1 MSPLAL
7 LRAELPGLTW
17 REVGPGQ
24 GPAPL
29 PAPGLALGP
38 LRRVLRQAA
47 RPLLLVNDAA
57 RVQPLHLVEVL
68 RELWEEGR
76 TRLLVATGTHQGEA
90 AFYRDRLGGL
100 PAEVHQADDA
110 AAHEELLPGW
120 ALDRRVLQADV
131 VVALGSV
138 EPHYFAGWTGAHKTA
153 TVGVAARASVAANH
167 RLALGP
173 EAAPCRL
180 EGNPVAEG
188 IMLAAGLLEVERRL
202 LCVNQVLD
210 QEGRPLASAV
220 GTWRGSLNRVLPAAR
235 ARGVVPLGQRVQLV
249 VAAVEGPIGH
259 DLYQADKG
267 VKNWEDAL
275 ADGGDLLLV
284 APLPGGRG
292 PDRFLQLLAAAPG
305 LEAARA
311 RVAREGYVLG
321 DHKAV
326 RWRALEARGVRVRVV
341 SPGLQ
346 PADLAGTGIE
356 LLPDLPAACARLR
369 AEGRAAGGAGL
380 LVADAGNVVASRA

>member
-1 MSPLAL
+1 MSLEL
-7 LRAELPGLTW
+7 LRAGLPGLDW
-17 REVGPGQ
+17 CAVGPGQ

-29 PAPGLALGP
+29 AAPGLALAP
-38 LRRVLRQAA
+38 LRRVLREAA
-47 RPLLLVNDAA
+47 RPVLLVNDAA
-57 RVQPLHLVEVL
+57 RVQPVHLVEVL

-76 TRLLVATGTHQGEA
+76 TRLLVATGTHRGEA
-90 AFYRDRLGGL
+90 ALYRDRLGGL
-100 PAEVHQADDA
+100 PAEVHDADDQG
-110 AAHEELLPGW
+110 AHEELLPGW

-167 RLALGP
+167 RLALGS

-210 QEGRPLASAV
+210 LGGRPLASAV
-220 GTWRGSLNRVLPAAR
+220 GTWRGSLNRVLPVAR
-235 ARGVVPLGQRVQLV
+235 ARGVVPLGKRAQVV

-267 VKNWEDAL
+267 VKNWEA
-275 ADGGDLLLV
+275 AVEDGGDLLLL

-292 PDRFLQLLAAAPG
+292 PDRFLRLLAAAPT
-305 LEAARA
+305 LQAAHA
-311 RVAREGYVLG
+311 HVDREGYALG

-346 PADLAGTGIE
+346 PGDLDGTGIE
-356 LLPDLPAACARLR
+356 LLPDLAAACARLS
-369 AEGRAAGGAGL
+369 AEGRGARGAGL
-380 LVADAGNVVASRA
+380 LVADAGNVVASCA